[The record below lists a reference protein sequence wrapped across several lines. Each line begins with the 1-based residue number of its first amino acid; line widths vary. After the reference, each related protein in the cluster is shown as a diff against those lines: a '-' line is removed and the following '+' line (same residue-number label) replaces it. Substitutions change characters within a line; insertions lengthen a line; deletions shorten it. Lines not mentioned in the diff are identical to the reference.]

1 MTTQT
6 ERITLSLCD
15 KHQIGEPY
23 VFETL
28 DTELELTLGDWL
40 AVGAVMCGADGDSDS
55 DYHRTLYRGEVDFMI
70 EGIGDV
76 IGMAISRRSKVCK

>member
-23 VFETL
+23 VFQTL
-28 DTELELTLGDWL
+28 DTELELTLQDWL
-40 AVGAVMCGADGDSDS
+40 AVGAMICGGGAI
-55 DYHRTLYRGEVDFMI
+55 LLLI
-70 EGIGDV
+70 LIGAYTV
-76 IGMAISRRSKVCK
+76 VRWLF